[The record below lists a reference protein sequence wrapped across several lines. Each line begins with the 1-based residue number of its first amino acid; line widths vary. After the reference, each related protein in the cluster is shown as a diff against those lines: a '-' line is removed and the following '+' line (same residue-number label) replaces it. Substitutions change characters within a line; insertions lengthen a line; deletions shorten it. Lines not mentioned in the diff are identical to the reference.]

1 MATEFDYIIVGSGA
15 SGAVIANRLSAD
27 AGRKV
32 LLLEAGGPDTRQNIQ
47 DPGGFV
53 QLWGSDV
60 DWKMQT
66 EPQPALAGRSITIN
80 QGKVLGGSTSINA
93 MMYVRGN
100 PRNFDMWNALG
111 ADGWSYKD
119 VLP

>member
-1 MATEFDYIIVGSGA
+1 MATEFDYIIIGSGA
-15 SGAVIANRLSAD
+15 SGAVVANRLSAV
-27 AGRKV
+27 AGRSV

-66 EPQPALAGRSITIN
+66 EPQPAWPAGRSR
-80 QGKVLGGSTSINA
+80 STRARCSA
-93 MMYVRGN
+93 
-100 PRNFDMWNALG
+100 G
-111 ADGWSYKD
+111 ARPSTR
-119 VLP
+119 